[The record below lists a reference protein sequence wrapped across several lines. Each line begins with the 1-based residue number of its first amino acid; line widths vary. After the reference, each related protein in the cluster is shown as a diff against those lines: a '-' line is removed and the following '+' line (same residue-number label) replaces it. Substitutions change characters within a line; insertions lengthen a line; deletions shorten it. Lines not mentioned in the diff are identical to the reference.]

1 MLKKF
6 LAMAFA
12 IITAA
17 ALSFASPVLAD
28 GAATFTANCNACHG
42 GGLNYINP
50 TATLSK
56 ADLEKNGKYSLD
68 AIITQV
74 TYGKAPMPAFG
85 GRLSDEAIAEVAEF
99 VLSQADAGWPPY

>member
-1 MLKKF
+1 MFKKL

-12 IITAA
+12 IITVAT
-17 ALSFASPVLAD
+17 LGFANPALAD
-28 GAATFTANCNACHG
+28 GAATFSANCNACHA

-50 TATLSK
+50 TATLSL
-56 ADLEKNGKYSLD
+56 ADLQKNGKDSLE

-85 GRLSDEAIAEVAEF
+85 GRLSDDQIAEVAAY
-99 VLSQADAGWPPY
+99 VLSQAEAGW